1 MDFYVSAISALQ
13 SKETAEINEMLP
25 CSSWLKH
32 DSRWLSGDT
41 TSCQSSSVLFFMM
54 EKKLWEMCFSPFWDK
69 WQNWNE
75 STGVSMKIYQCLKNP
90 IIRHSGNYILDK
102 PPILWVIITSQNAN
116 CFSIC
121 SVPPMSLVEGYWG
134 CTRH

>member
-1 MDFYVSAISALQ
+1 MDFCVSAISALQ

-25 CSSWLKH
+25 CSTWLKH
-32 DSRWLSGDT
+32 DSRWLLGDT
-41 TSCQSSSVLFFMM
+41 MTYQNSSVLY
-54 EKKLWEMCFSPFWDK
+54 EGKKKNVWGTLISPTWDK
-69 WQNWNE
+69 WQSWNE

-102 PPILWVIITSQNAN
+102 PPIPRVIITSQNAN

-134 CTRH
+134 YTRH